1 MTGAAMKRV
10 FPFACAAALLFVPRA
25 ARAQESNFVPVP
37 GASVQASPGWVLTP
51 GVAVGT
57 GWDDNVLVR
66 GGDNLTPGDVLN
78 TIAPRATLTFN
89 GRRTTLATNYDGAF
103 LMYRELNELDS
114 YDQRASFYLHHLVKK
129 HLAFFVRNT
138 TAFVPTTELAEF
150 IAVPFVRTGSHL
162 EDVRSGIEAGLTKF
176 TTLSASYDFQMV
188 DFNQEAPGASNL
200 QDGHS
205 HGASLTV
212 RHMLDA
218 HLAMTADYQYQHAAL
233 RENQQFD
240 IQNGWFGVDYQV
252 SEPMH
257 VYAAGGISRLFV
269 TLSQTNRTGPAWR
282 LGLARS
288 LSTASID
295 VHYSR
300 SFVPSYGFGGTMQNE
315 EATARVRFPIGRRV
329 SASTAV
335 SWRRDDPLT
344 IGELPLRSYWVE
356 GSIGYAATPWVRIEG
371 FYAGTQQTI
380 QRAGGSLDRNRAGVQ
395 VVTARPMRI
404 R

>member
-1 MTGAAMKRV
+1 MNRV
-10 FPFACAAALLFVPRA
+10 IAFTSVIAVLFGSCA
-25 ARAQESNFVPVP
+25 ARAQESNFTPVP
-37 GASVQASPGWVLTP
+37 GASLQASPGWTLTP

-78 TIAPRATLTFN
+78 TIAPRGTLTFN
-89 GRRTTLATNYDGAF
+89 GRRTQLTTNYDGAF
-103 LMYRELNELDS
+103 LMYRELDQLDS
-114 YDQRASFYLHHLVKK
+114 YDQRASFYARHLLTK
-129 HLAFFVRNT
+129 HVAFFVRNT

-150 IAVPFVRTGSHL
+150 VAVPFIRTGSHL
-162 EDVRSGIEAGLTKF
+162 EDLRTGFEAGLTKF
-176 TTLSASYDFQMV
+176 TSLSVSYDFQLV
-188 DFNQEAPGASNL
+188 DFNQDAPGASNL

-205 HGASLTV
+205 HGASLTL

-218 HLAMTADYQYQHAAL
+218 RLALTADYQYQHAAL

-240 IQNGWFGVDYQV
+240 IQNGWFGADYQV
-252 SEPMH
+252 SESTH
-257 VYAAGGISRLFV
+257 VFAAGGISRLAV
-269 TLSQTNRTGPAWR
+269 TLSQTDRTGPAWR
-282 LGLARS
+282 LGLAHS
-288 LSTASID
+288 LSTAVVD

-315 EATARVRFPIGRRV
+315 EATARLQFPIGRRV
-329 SASTAV
+329 SASTAF

-356 GSIGYAATPWVRIEG
+356 GSIGYAATPWVRIEA

-380 QRAGGSLDRNRAGVQ
+380 QRAGGALDRNRAGVQ
-395 VVTARPMRI
+395 VVTAKPVRI

>member
-1 MTGAAMKRV
+1 MNRA
-10 FPFACAAALLFVPRA
+10 FAFTCTVALLFAPCA
-25 ARAQESNFVPVP
+25 ARAQDSNFTPVP
-37 GASVQASPGWVLTP
+37 GASVQATPGWVLTP

-78 TIAPRATLTFN
+78 TISPRAALTFN
-89 GRRTTLATNYDGAF
+89 APRTQMATNYDGAF
-103 LMYRELNELDS
+103 LMYRELSQLNS
-114 YDQRASFYLHHLVKK
+114 YDQRASFYVRHLLTK
-129 HLAFFVRNT
+129 HVAFFVRNT

-150 IAVPFVRTGSHL
+150 VAVPFIRTGSHL
-162 EDVRSGIEAGLTKF
+162 EDLRGGVEAALTKF
-176 TTLSASYDFQMV
+176 TSLTGSYDFQMV
-188 DFNQEAPGASNL
+188 DFNQDAPGASNL

-205 HGASLTV
+205 HGVSLNV
-212 RHMLDA
+212 RHLLDA

-252 SEPMH
+252 SESTH
-257 VYAAGGISRLFV
+257 LFAAGGISRLFV

-288 LSTASID
+288 LSTAALD

-315 EATARVRFPIGRRV
+315 EATARVRFPLGRRV
-329 SASTAV
+329 SGSTAF

-344 IGELPLRSYWVE
+344 IGELPLRSFWVE
-356 GSIGYAATPWVRIEG
+356 GSVGYAATPWVRIEG

-380 QRAGGSLDRNRAGVQ
+380 QRAGGTLGRNRAGVQ
-395 VVTARPMRI
+395 VVTARPVRMR
-404 R
+404 